1 MTPAVSRKSFRR
13 INRWIHGT
21 LGLVFGSVLTV
32 MGVTGGMISFQ
43 EDLTG
48 VLNRRTAV
56 LQGPPT
62 PPLSPD
68 ALIRAVRAAHP
79 AVVADRLRI
88 EPDPGRAWM
97 LRIADPD
104 RGGAVRWVY
113 VDPRDGRD
121 LGPLRAQGFFDLA
134 RDIRR
139 FLAVPGGGKG
149 EGRIATGM
157 AALALVYFTLSGL
170 YLPAETTIQPAHV
183 PAG

>member
-13 INRWIHGT
+13 INRWIHGI
-21 LGLVFGSVLTV
+21 LGLVFGCVLTV
-32 MGVTGGMISFQ
+32 MGV
-43 EDLTG
+43 TG

-79 AVVADRLRI
+79 AVVADRLRM

-104 RGGAVRWVY
+104 RGAAARWVY
-113 VDPRDGRD
+113 VDPRDGRN
-121 LGPLRAQGFFDLA
+121 LGPLRAQGFFDLV
-134 RDIRR
+134 RDIHR

-149 EGRIATGM
+149 KGRIVAGM
-157 AALALVYFTLSGL
+157 AALALIYFTLSGL
-170 YLPAETTIQPAHV
+170 YLLAETTIQPARLARARFLHV